1 MCRCGLSCGCGQT
14 CGIDDAIGSDG
25 SVWRLDVPFAIG
37 SWREARDRSRIIDL
51 SAVHSRSPPPE
62 PSSENTG
69 RCDRHPDYRDPPTP
83 DTQRQAASAS
93 THRCSAVLTK
103 FNRCIFQILSSF
115 FVI

>member
-1 MCRCGLSCGCGQT
+1 MWVWQT

-37 SWREARDRSRIIDL
+37 SWREACDRSRIIDL
-51 SAVHSRSPPPE
+51 SAVHSRSRRQSHRQRIRVDVTVTRIIE
-62 PSSENTG
+62 T
-69 RCDRHPDYRDPPTP
+69 RQHL
-83 DTQRQAASAS
+83 TQRQAASAS
-93 THRCSAVLTK
+93 THRSSAVLTK